1 MVLQN
6 AVNQRIVGGVID
18 STPIGGTTPN
28 TGVFT
33 TLTSNT
39 ATIGGSTR
47 SVVIKSATD
56 PGNGSVQATFLVPG
70 GSQGSGGRLYFGESG
85 NAYFSLN
92 FSNISTLEG
101 VPNFQIGI
109 DPVTLGADASLAIYR
124 SGSKIRYQAS
134 GSSNGHDFYTVPA
147 GTFQSFSGQ
156 TLAFSIATTGQI
168 QAKAN
173 ISSTSTTTG
182 GAVVDFGLG
191 VGGNANIGGYLA
203 APNIF
208 VGGNT
213 GPQLDNSSGT
223 VRVRTNAGAGDAP
236 LSASTVTVSTAV
248 AFTGGAAPTTRTNL
262 KVPASDNTGITGA
275 DEISNLVSLTQAEY
289 DAIGTKN
296 AATLYF
302 ITT

>member
-18 STPIGGTTPN
+18 STPIGSTTPN

-47 SVVIKSATD
+47 SLVTKSITD

-70 GSQGSGGRLYFGESG
+70 GSQGAGGRLYFGESG
-85 NAYFSLN
+85 NGYYSLN
-92 FSNISTLEG
+92 FSNIATLEG

-109 DPVTLGADASLAIYR
+109 DPVTLGADSSLAIYR

-203 APNIF
+203 AVNLF

-213 GPQLDNSSGT
+213 GPQVDASGAT
-223 VRVRTNAGAGDAP
+223 VRIRNNAGNADAA
-236 LSASTVTVSTAV
+236 LNASTVTVSTAV
-248 AFTGGAAPTTRTNL
+248 AFTGGADAATRTNL
-262 KVPASDNTGITGA
+262 KVPASDTSVVSGSVAISNEIALTTAQYTGA
-275 DEISNLVSLTQAEY
+275 TK
-289 DAIGTKN
+289 DANTI
-296 AATLYF
+296 YF
-302 ITT
+302 ITD